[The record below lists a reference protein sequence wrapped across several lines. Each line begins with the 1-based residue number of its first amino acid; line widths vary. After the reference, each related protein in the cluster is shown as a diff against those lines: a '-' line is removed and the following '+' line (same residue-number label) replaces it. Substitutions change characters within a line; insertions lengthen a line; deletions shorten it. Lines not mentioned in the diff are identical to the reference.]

1 MENDN
6 YLAPTDSA
14 YDAGVPK
21 PTTNLADTEFVDITA
36 GPKVIIQRLFLHQKE
51 QVLRSVTFRAFRQTY
66 QRTDRPTGRTDL
78 VIGKLRFN

>member
-36 GPKVIIQRLFLHQKE
+36 GPKVIIQRLFYTRKNKCSE
-51 QVLRSVTFRAFRQTY
+51 V
-66 QRTDRPTGRTDL
+66 
-78 VIGKLRFN
+78 